1 MAKPIDVTTEVTI
14 NQWELGK
21 DAAGWNS
28 DEQGM
33 FLHGMAT
40 GFADLRGAGHMQ
52 LHYVVQGLPE
62 EALRDVRHFVELL
75 ADYFKDEG

>member
-1 MAKPIDVTTEVTI
+1 MDPIEVKTEVTV
-14 NQWELGK
+14 NHWELGK

-40 GFADLRGAGHMQ
+40 GFDDLRGAGHMQ
-52 LHYVVQGLPE
+52 LHYVVQGLQPV
-62 EALRDVRHFVELL
+62 ALSDVRRFVELL
-75 ADYFKDEG
+75 ANYFKEE